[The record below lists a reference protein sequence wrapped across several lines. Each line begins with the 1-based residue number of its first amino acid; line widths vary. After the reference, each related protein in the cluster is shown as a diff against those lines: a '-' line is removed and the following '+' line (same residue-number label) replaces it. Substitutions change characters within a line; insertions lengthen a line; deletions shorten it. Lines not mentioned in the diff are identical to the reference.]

1 MLKKEN
7 IYWLGGS
14 PCSGKSSIAEYLV
27 RDFGFQY
34 YKCDDHLDE
43 YIDRGVL
50 LNIPVM
56 KRLKT
61 FTTDEMWLRDVD
73 DQVQITVDY
82 YMATFDMILKDL
94 EDKNFEDE
102 KVVVE
107 GAAIMPV
114 LVKSHKINP
123 NRYVCM
129 VPSRDFQLEKYA
141 ERAWAYDRLMD
152 SSDPNQCFKNWMERD
167 CRFAERIKKEAKGY
181 GLNSIVVDGIKSIDE
196 NYEIVKRFFKGE
208 SDAAFEMF

>member
-14 PCSGKSSIAEYLV
+14 PCSGKSTIAEYLV

-43 YIDRGVL
+43 YIDRGVSQ
-50 LNIPVM
+50 NIPVM
-56 KRLKT
+56 KRLKA

-73 DQVQITVDY
+73 EQVQISVDY
-82 YMATFDMILKDL
+82 YMATFDMILNDL
-94 EDKNFEDE
+94 EDKNYQDK

-114 LVKSHKINP
+114 LVKSHEINP
-123 NRYVCM
+123 KHYVCM

-141 ERAWAYDRLMD
+141 ERTWAYDRLMD
-152 SSDPNQCFKNWMERD
+152 STDPDQCYKNWMERD
-167 CRFAERIKKEAKGY
+167 CRFAERIKSDAQGF
-181 GLNSIVVDGIKSIDE
+181 GFNTIVVDGSKSIEE
-196 NYEIVKRFFKGE
+196 NYQSIHNY
-208 SDAAFEMF
+208 FELK